1 MSPHDEIADLYPR
14 LAPQL
19 RRILR
24 RQLQAGD
31 AVIEDAC
38 QQAWEALL
46 RHTEHVSPG
55 SRLPWLVTTA
65 RREALALL
73 SRQRAE
79 LPSDPFTSPA
89 PPASGGGRCPAA
101 RSLRPLPLA
110 TRVPGPAEAAELR
123 ERMTQLSHLPRRQQH
138 IIWMRGLGFGY
149 REISLETGATE
160 RTVERQITAAR
171 KRLRAAT

>member
-1 MSPHDEIADLYPR
+1 MSSHDEIADLYPR

-19 RRILR
+19 RRILGR
-24 RQLQAGD
+24 RLQAPD
-31 AVIEDAC
+31 ALMEDAC

-46 RHTEHVSPG
+46 RHGEHVRAE

-65 RREALALL
+65 RREALTLL
-73 SRQRAE
+73 SRQRVE
-79 LPSDPFTSPA
+79 LPSDPFGGPPPEPA
-89 PPASGGGRCPAA
+89 GGRQLTP
-101 RSLRPLPLA
+101 RPLRPLPLA
-110 TRVPGPAEAAELR
+110 SRVPGPAEAAELR
-123 ERMTQLSHLPRRQQH
+123 DRMMQLSHLPRRQQH

-171 KRLRAAT
+171 RRLRAAA

>member
-1 MSPHDEIADLYPR
+1 MSSHDEIAALYPQ

-24 RQLQAGD
+24 AQLCAPD
-31 AVIEDAC
+31 VLIEDAC

-46 RHTEHVSPG
+46 RHDGNVRPE

-79 LPSDPFTSPA
+79 LLSDAVGGAPSRDRPA
-89 PPASGGGRCPAA
+89 L
-101 RSLRPLPLA
+101 LRPGQEPARPLA
-110 TRVPGPAEAAELR
+110 LSSREPEPSEAAEFSD
-123 ERMTQLSHLPRRQQH
+123 RMTQLRRLPPRQQR
-138 IIWMRGLGFGY
+138 IMWMRGLGFAY
-149 REISLETGATE
+149 REIAAQTGASE
-160 RTVERQITAAR
+160 RTVERQLATARA
-171 KRLRAAT
+171 RLRAAA